1 MNRMTMPY
9 LVSLTA
15 ITFGSAVIGLVLL
28 ARTAPEWMNAN
39 KSIVTAAT
47 LTITITPWII
57 AVWRLRKG

>member
-1 MNRMTMPY
+1 MNRITTQY
-9 LVSLTA
+9 IISLTA
-15 ITFGSAVIGLVLL
+15 LTIGTVVLGLVLL
-28 ARTAPEWMNAN
+28 ARTEPEWMNAH

>member
-15 ITFGSAVIGLVLL
+15 ITFGSAVMGLVLL
-28 ARTAPEWMNAN
+28 RKVAPEWMDAN
-39 KSIVTAAT
+39 RGIVTAAA
-47 LTITITPWII
+47 ITIATTPWIV

>member
-15 ITFGSAVIGLVLL
+15 LTIGTAVIGLVLL
-28 ARTAPEWMNAN
+28 RKVAPEWMDAN
-39 KSIVTAAT
+39 MGIVTATA
-47 LTITITPWII
+47 LIIAITPWII